1 MLMLHSSCKNDQ
13 KIMGDILV
21 DELEMEVRHF
31 DNVLNRENTLGLIT
45 AIDFLTYIWKY
56 NLQELYPNMGIVLR
70 VMLTTPVTV
79 AGAERSFSR
88 LKIIKNNLRS
98 SISDARLSGLATIA
112 IEQEVAR
119 SLDFDNLVTRFAEAK
134 ARKKL

>member
-1 MLMLHSSCKNDQ
+1 
-13 KIMGDILV
+13 
-21 DELEMEVRHF
+21 
-31 DNVLNRENTLGLIT
+31 
-45 AIDFLTYIWKY
+45 
-56 NLQELYPNMGIVLR
+56 MGIVLR